1 VANCTING
9 KHILAIVDTGSYK
22 NILDIGMAKIL
33 KLPIREAVNGDCGTY
48 SVPGT
53 G

>member
-1 VANCTING
+1 MAR
-9 KHILAIVDTGSYK
+9 ILGLRV
-22 NILDIGMAKIL
+22 
-33 KLPIREAVNGDCGTY
+33 REAVNGDCGTY